1 MSMSKAS
8 LLVDGIGINNS
19 FIEEWKQQGKKVL
32 GTICCY
38 VPEELLHAA
47 GVLPVRIRA
56 TGCTENSAA
65 EVWMSPFSCSFARS
79 CLEFLMNGT
88 YDFLDGV
95 VATDGCLMAGRIYD
109 NWRYAGKEK
118 LADKNYFLKMIG
130 APRLYKEVTLPF
142 YVDELKELKRALEE
156 FTGTAITEEK
166 LRESIALYNETRRL
180 IRELYELRKQDN
192 PVISGSEALN
202 ITLAAMS
209 MPKEKYNEL
218 LRNFL
223 KEAEKREP
231 VKGHRA
237 RLMFIGSALD
247 DPEYL
252 KVIEEKG
259 GLIVTDMTCFGS
271 RYLWEP
277 VEMEGDTLT
286 SLAQSYLRRPV
297 CPRMCNLHNELHELM
312 FQMAKDFR
320 VDGIVYAKMK
330 YCEVWGGEN
339 IFFEDKMKQANIPM
353 LALEREEIM
362 TNVGQ
367 LAVRAEAF
375 IEMIEGGK
383 A

>member
-1 MSMSKAS
+1 MSKES
-8 LLVDGIGINNS
+8 LLTDGIGINNS

-38 VPEELLHAA
+38 VPEEILHAA

-118 LADKNYFLKMIG
+118 TGHKDYFMTMIG
-130 APRLYKEVTLPF
+130 APRLHKEKTLPF
-142 YVDELKELKRALEE
+142 YINELKALKEGLEE
-156 FTGTAITEEK
+156 FTGTTITEER

-209 MPKEKYNEL
+209 MPKEKFNAL
-218 LRNFL
+218 LKDFL
-223 KEAEKREP
+223 AQAEKREP
-231 VKGHRA
+231 VKDYRA

-252 KVIEEKG
+252 RVIEDKG
-259 GLIVTDMTCFGS
+259 GLVVTDMTCYGS

-277 VEMEGDTLT
+277 VEMEGDGLS
-286 SLAQSYLRRPV
+286 SLAKSYLSRPV
-297 CPRMCNLHNELHELM
+297 CPRMCNLHNELHDLM

-320 VDGIVYAKMK
+320 IDGIVYAKMK

-339 IFFEDKMKQANIPM
+339 VFLEEKVKKANIPM

-383 A
+383 